1 MQASAIV
8 VKQADDIPV
17 IHGIYSDLIENEMW
31 LVSYTTW
38 LNSTL
43 GSRAELI
50 TPGNMFLLTT
60 GTLIMKRVAQNKLT
74 APSTEAPETPRPRAA
89 SKPPAQPTASPQP
102 PKSKDRAYREEVLNL
117 VNSYNM
123 VDEHTDYTVLE

>member
-1 MQASAIV
+1 M

-74 APSTEAPETPRPRAA
+74 APVAEGTETPRPRT
-89 SKPPAQPTASPQP
+89 PNRPNPQP
-102 PKSKDRAYREEVLNL
+102 STPTPPPKPKETAYREEVLNL
-117 VNSYNM
+117 VNSYNS